1 MPVPIFQ
8 PHQPDDRSC
17 DLFQSR
23 KPAAGTFT
31 DWGRARMPALLPA
44 RWRKHLRSGARPS
57 SAASTRQ
64 PILRPVSIMQILHPN
79 VHRLGAGKNARAP
92 ASALEE
98 TRAIGS
104 AAVLGRINPAPG
116 P

>member
-1 MPVPIFQ
+1 
-8 PHQPDDRSC
+8 
-17 DLFQSR
+17 
-23 KPAAGTFT
+23 
-31 DWGRARMPALLPA
+31 
-44 RWRKHLRSGARPS
+44 
-57 SAASTRQ
+57 
-64 PILRPVSIMQILHPN
+64 MQILHPN